1 MAEGRRAA
9 GPAGVRGARPACP
22 TRCRRTLA
30 QAAHQPPAPPERLRR
45 ALLPPVLLRRGLP
58 GDRQAT
64 RRHRLRAG
72 APTELR
78 RRCADLVLR
87 GRRHS
92 SLVSPRAIAQHSS
105 PWLARIDRQLPTC
118 AMAEGSR
125 AAQDSPTVGASP
137 ECRAASARAACGA
150 DPRRA
155 ALAASFAA
163 GDSCLPAVLLRRRL
177 PADRQAALDH
187 RLRSSPRAA
196 AASLVQESLG
206 KSYFSL
212 K

>member
-1 MAEGRRAA
+1 MYIIMYIPGNRGFEWTLKIRR
-9 GPAGVRGARPACP
+9 GVREFRGMIVAH
-22 TRCRRTLA
+22 RCRSNA
-30 QAAHQPPAPPERLRR
+30 PAPPKRVRR
-45 ALLPPVLLRRGLP
+45 ALVPPVLLRRGLP

-163 GDSCLPAVLLRRRL
+163 GDCCLPAVLLRRRL
-177 PADRQAALDH
+177 PADRQAP
-187 RLRSSPRAA
+187 SIIVFV
-196 AASLVQESLG
+196 LVHGQLPPA
-206 KSYFSL
+206 
-212 K
+212 